1 MTTLLIYLS
10 IPIISGLIGW
20 LTNWLA
26 VRMIFRPRRA
36 VRILGFEI
44 IGLIPK
50 RRSDLARKIG
60 ETVEQELLSHRDIE
74 QAVNNPAFH
83 SEIGRVLRV
92 KIDEFMLKYLGSN
105 PLIAMFLT
113 GEVASSIKEALVSEI
128 EKMIPQTLEMLLG
141 KLEDRLDFKQIV
153 QSKIE
158 HFELEKLEAIIHSIA
173 ARELKAIE
181 ILGGVLGFAVGLV
194 QLGILSL
201 GRIYG

>member
-128 EKMIPQTLEMLLG
+128 EKMIPQTLEMVLG
-141 KLEDRLDFKQIV
+141 KLEDRLDFKHIV

-158 HFELEKLEAIIHSIA
+158 QFELEKLETIIHSIA

>member
-1 MTTLLIYLS
+1 MTTILTYLS

-20 LTNWLA
+20 LTNMLA
-26 VRMIFRPRRA
+26 VKMIFRPRRA

-50 RRSDLARKIG
+50 RRLDLARKIG
-60 ETVEQELLSHRDIE
+60 ETVEQELLSHRDIQ

-83 SEIGRVLRV
+83 NEIGRVLRV

-194 QLGILSL
+194 QLAILYV